1 MINEATQRFIA
12 LHREDDVSRL
22 ALRGCKDP
30 AVSMA
35 VALEQIAGWQ
45 TARRKLPSWAAT
57 EGLVFPPHLALEQCS
72 SEATA
77 RYKAAVVARLLGG
90 RGQRLLD
97 LTGGFGVDFSFLSSC
112 FDEAVYV
119 ERQQALCQV
128 ARHNFDLLGIRAQ
141 VVCADG
147 ADALQQQP
155 PCTLIFMDP
164 ARRDAHGGRTY
175 GIGDCTPNVLQLLPQ
190 LLQQSVWLML
200 KLSPMLDWRKAVAD
214 VGRSHV
220 RQVHIVSVGGEC
232 KELLLVLSSAASEA
246 PLRLVCVNNDD
257 VFEVENAA
265 EAAHDAPVAAVPTLA
280 PGLFLYEPNASIMKA
295 GCFAQLAQRCG
306 VVQLARDSHLFV
318 APGLIDS
325 FPGRR
330 FRVCGTSSMNKKE
343 VRRLLATVSQANVSV
358 RHFPLGA
365 DQLRSRLKLSEGGS
379 NYLFATTLATGDH
392 VLILCEKA

>member
-1 MINEATQRFIA
+1 
-12 LHREDDVSRL
+12 
-22 ALRGCKDP
+22 
-30 AVSMA
+30 
-35 VALEQIAGWQ
+35 
-45 TARRKLPSWAAT
+45 
-57 EGLVFPPHLALEQCS
+57 
-72 SEATA
+72 
-77 RYKAAVVARLLGG
+77 
-90 RGQRLLD
+90 
-97 LTGGFGVDFSFLSSC
+97 
-112 FDEAVYV
+112 
-119 ERQQALCQV
+119 
-128 ARHNFDLLGIRAQ
+128 

-155 PCTLIFMDP
+155 HCTLIFMDP

-214 VGRSHV
+214 VGRCHV

-295 GCFAQLAQRCG
+295 GCFDELSTRFGIQQLAPN
-306 VVQLARDSHLFV
+306 SHLFLSNRFI
-318 APGLIDS
+318 GD

-330 FRVCGTSSMNKKE
+330 FCIDAVSSMNKRELKE
-343 VRRLLATVSQANVSV
+343 KVPPLQQANITV
-358 RHFPLGA
+358 RNFPLSVA
-365 DQLRSRLKLSEGGS
+365 ELRKRLKLSEGGH
-379 NYLFATTLATGDH
+379 NYIFATTLADGHH
-392 VLILCEKA
+392 VLLICKKAKP